1 MRLAAIIRDPTQIIG
16 QSPCK
21 LNEDYL
27 RYFVWMKRLQLL
39 LKRSLS
45 IFPQLEKNE
54 RLISRLDL
62 AFPSVN

>member
-1 MRLAAIIRDPTQIIG
+1 MRLAAIMRDPAQVIG

-27 RYFVWMKRLQLL
+27 RYFVWMKRLQLF

-54 RLISRLDL
+54 RLISCLDL
-62 AFPSVN
+62 ALPSVN